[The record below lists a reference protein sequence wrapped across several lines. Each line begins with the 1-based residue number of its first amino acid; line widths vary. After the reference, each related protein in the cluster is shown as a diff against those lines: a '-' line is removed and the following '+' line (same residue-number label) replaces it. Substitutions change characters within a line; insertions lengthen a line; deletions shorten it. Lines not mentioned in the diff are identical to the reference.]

1 MTAPLG
7 VLLLLVPVLP
17 LLLALPALHSRL
29 YWPCHLAL
37 LPAVILLAVPATF
50 SFELPWL
57 LFGTGLG
64 IDAESRLLLAMS
76 VVLWAGAATLVLTPI
91 GQPAGKRL
99 KTFFLLTMAANL
111 GAILATGLV
120 GFFAFSTLM
129 SFGFYGLL
137 VDTGDEA
144 ARRAGR
150 IYLGFMIV
158 ADLVLFD
165 ALLVAATNTGD
176 LGYEAVHNALARSS
190 ASGFYVS
197 MVLAGFALK
206 AGAWPLHFWLPLAFR
221 AAPAAIVLLLGGVPV
236 AIGLVGML
244 RWLPLGELAFPETGM
259 GIQWI
264 ALVAVIY
271 GTVAGLLQ
279 ARSRAL
285 LGYAVI
291 VVTSLF
297 IMILG
302 HGLEWPATGAVIQET
317 AHQFILTLG
326 LTLAALVPASHLA
339 DKITSRL
346 VLKPLQLAGAAAA
359 ALLLALAPLMS
370 LSLARIPA
378 AGDPLTADSTMVTL
392 WPWWTLCTTLL
403 ALRWLYLL
411 TQRQQPVV
419 TIPAPMTG
427 AVWSVLL
434 AVAYTSGLLVAVC
447 SDDPMSVVDDVWKPL
462 LLGVLLGVSV
472 WWLAVK
478 NRVPLIPAVTPGDFW
493 LILERWLG
501 RGKRW
506 AMSMGYQDLPRWRTS
521 ALAATH
527 RLLQVRAWQKTLDAS
542 ERSLQGWSL
551 AVTVLLVL
559 GIAIALL
566 SA

>member
-1 MTAPLG
+1 
-7 VLLLLVPVLP
+7 
-17 LLLALPALHSRL
+17 
-29 YWPCHLAL
+29 
-37 LPAVILLAVPATF
+37 
-50 SFELPWL
+50 
-57 LFGTGLG
+57 
-64 IDAESRLLLAMS
+64 
-76 VVLWAGAATLVLTPI
+76 
-91 GQPAGKRL
+91 
-99 KTFFLLTMAANL
+99 
-111 GAILATGLV
+111 
-120 GFFAFSTLM
+120 M
-129 SFGFYGLL
+129 SFGLYGLL
-137 VDTGDEA
+137 VDGGEAA

-158 ADLVLFD
+158 ADLVLFE
-165 ALLVAATNTGD
+165 ALLVAAANTGD
-176 LGYEAVHNALARSS
+176 LGFEAVHNALARSS

-206 AGAWPLHFWLPLAFR
+206 ASAWPLHFWLPLAFR
-221 AAPAAIVLLLGGVPV
+221 AVPAAIVLLLGGVPV

-244 RWLPLGELAFPETGM
+244 RWLPLGELAFPEMGM

-271 GTVAGLLQ
+271 GTVVGLLQ

-285 LGYAVI
+285 LAYAVI

-326 LTLAALVPASHLA
+326 LTLAALVPVSHLA
-339 DKITSRL
+339 DKVTSRL
-346 VLKPLQLAGAAAA
+346 VLKPLLVAGAAAA

-370 LSLARIPA
+370 LYLARIPA
-378 AGDPLTADSTMVTL
+378 AGDSLTAESTMVTL

-411 TQRQQPVV
+411 AQRQQQVV
-419 TIPAPMTG
+419 SISAPMTG

-434 AVAYTSGLLVAVC
+434 AAAYTSGLLVAMW
-447 SDDPMSVVDDVWKPL
+447 SDDPMEIVVDAWQPL
-462 LLGVLLGVSV
+462 VLGVLIGVSV
-472 WWLAVK
+472 WLLAEK
-478 NRVPLIPAVTPGDFW
+478 NRVPSIPTVTPGDFW
-493 LILERWLG
+493 LILERWFC

-506 AMSMGYQDLPRWRTS
+506 AMSMGFQVLPRWRTIG
-521 ALAATH
+521 LAAAG
-527 RLLQVRAWQKTLDAS
+527 RFLQVRAWQKVLDAS
-542 ERSLQGWSL
+542 ERSLQSWSL
-551 AVTVLLVL
+551 AVTLLLVL

-566 SA
+566 NA